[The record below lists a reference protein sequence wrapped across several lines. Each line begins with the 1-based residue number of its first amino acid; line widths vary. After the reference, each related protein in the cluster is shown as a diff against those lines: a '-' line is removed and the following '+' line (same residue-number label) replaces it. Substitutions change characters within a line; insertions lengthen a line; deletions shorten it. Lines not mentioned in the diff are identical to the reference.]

1 MNCIF
6 TKVIHKRQHTDKLYM
21 GLSRKKIAN
30 SEIKKNNMTADIKN
44 SLDSKYFKIL
54 TSYEQ
59 TNTPILNAK
68 IAFTHQPPQCKMK
81 RITIQY
87 NIVPINIRIL
97 KLLIF
102 FENLPAL

>member
-6 TKVIHKRQHTDKLYM
+6 TKAIHKRQHTDKLYI
-21 GLSRKKIAN
+21 GLSRKKIAT
-30 SEIKKNNMTADIKN
+30 SETKENNTAIN
-44 SLDSKYFKIL
+44 INTSLDSKYFKSL

-81 RITIQY
+81 RIIIQY
-87 NIVPINIRIL
+87 CTNKHLYIEAINIS
-97 KLLIF
+97 
-102 FENLPAL
+102 